1 MNSGL
6 VTALQAGTVDITATY
21 QNVNGSVR
29 LTVPQPVVLIYT
41 LSGTVTDGTSG
52 GILPG
57 IRMSITTGTNA
68 GLSTTTDSTG
78 KFSFSNLRPG
88 QHAFRVDPRSIPEG
102 YRLASD
108 DARLV
113 EASGWT
119 TPRVDFRVIPTGT
132 SRVDAVTAHRS
143 VTLNFTALPQG
154 SQVRY
159 EVTLRAPQDFA
170 FDALACATHRS
181 RWS

>member
-1 MNSGL
+1 MTATATLSNSTTQNVTSQATWQSSNQVVATVNSGL

-57 IRMSITTGTNA
+57 IRLSITTGTNA

-78 KFSFSNLRPG
+78 KY
-88 QHAFRVDPRSIPEG
+88 SISGISAGSMTVSAPATRYQTLDKVVTVTG
-102 YRLASD
+102 STSD
-108 DARLV
+108 IV
-113 EASGWT
+113 
-119 TPRVDFRVIPTGT
+119 
-132 SRVDAVTAHRS
+132 
-143 VTLNFTALPQG
+143 
-154 SQVRY
+154 
-159 EVTLRAPQDFA
+159 
-170 FDALACATHRS
+170 
-181 RWS
+181 

>member
-1 MNSGL
+1 LTATATLSNSTTQNVTSQATWQSSNQVVATVNIGL

-78 KFSFSNLRPG
+78 KY
-88 QHAFRVDPRSIPEG
+88 SISGISAGSMTVSAPATSYQTLDKVVTVTG
-102 YRLASD
+102 STSD
-108 DARLV
+108 IV
-113 EASGWT
+113 
-119 TPRVDFRVIPTGT
+119 
-132 SRVDAVTAHRS
+132 
-143 VTLNFTALPQG
+143 
-154 SQVRY
+154 
-159 EVTLRAPQDFA
+159 
-170 FDALACATHRS
+170 
-181 RWS
+181 

>member
-1 MNSGL
+1 VTSQATWQSSNQVVATVNSGL

-78 KFSFSNLRPG
+78 KY
-88 QHAFRVDPRSIPEG
+88 SISGISAGSMTVSAPATSYQTLDKVVTVTG
-102 YRLASD
+102 STSD
-108 DARLV
+108 IV
-113 EASGWT
+113 
-119 TPRVDFRVIPTGT
+119 
-132 SRVDAVTAHRS
+132 
-143 VTLNFTALPQG
+143 
-154 SQVRY
+154 
-159 EVTLRAPQDFA
+159 
-170 FDALACATHRS
+170 
-181 RWS
+181 

>member
-1 MNSGL
+1 MTATATLSNSTTQNVTSQATWQSSNQVVATVNIGL

-78 KFSFSNLRPG
+78 KY
-88 QHAFRVDPRSIPEG
+88 SISGISAGSMTVSAPATSYQTLDKVVTVTG
-102 YRLASD
+102 STSD
-108 DARLV
+108 IV
-113 EASGWT
+113 
-119 TPRVDFRVIPTGT
+119 
-132 SRVDAVTAHRS
+132 
-143 VTLNFTALPQG
+143 
-154 SQVRY
+154 
-159 EVTLRAPQDFA
+159 
-170 FDALACATHRS
+170 
-181 RWS
+181 

>member
-1 MNSGL
+1 MTATATLSNSTTQNVTSQATWQSSNQVVATVNSGL

-78 KFSFSNLRPG
+78 KY
-88 QHAFRVDPRSIPEG
+88 SISGISAGSMTVSAPATSYQTLDKVVTVTG
-102 YRLASD
+102 STSD
-108 DARLV
+108 IV
-113 EASGWT
+113 
-119 TPRVDFRVIPTGT
+119 
-132 SRVDAVTAHRS
+132 
-143 VTLNFTALPQG
+143 
-154 SQVRY
+154 
-159 EVTLRAPQDFA
+159 
-170 FDALACATHRS
+170 
-181 RWS
+181 

>member
-1 MNSGL
+1 LTATATLSNSTTQNVTSQATWPSSNQVVATVNSGL

-78 KFSFSNLRPG
+78 KY
-88 QHAFRVDPRSIPEG
+88 SISGISAGSMTVSAPATSYQTLDKVVTVTG
-102 YRLASD
+102 STSD
-108 DARLV
+108 IV
-113 EASGWT
+113 
-119 TPRVDFRVIPTGT
+119 
-132 SRVDAVTAHRS
+132 
-143 VTLNFTALPQG
+143 
-154 SQVRY
+154 
-159 EVTLRAPQDFA
+159 
-170 FDALACATHRS
+170 
-181 RWS
+181 

>member
-1 MNSGL
+1 LTATATLSNSTTQNVTSQATWQSSNQVVATVNSGL

-78 KFSFSNLRPG
+78 KY
-88 QHAFRVDPRSIPEG
+88 SISGISAGSMTVSAPATSYQTLDKVVTVTG
-102 YRLASD
+102 STSD
-108 DARLV
+108 IV
-113 EASGWT
+113 
-119 TPRVDFRVIPTGT
+119 
-132 SRVDAVTAHRS
+132 
-143 VTLNFTALPQG
+143 
-154 SQVRY
+154 
-159 EVTLRAPQDFA
+159 
-170 FDALACATHRS
+170 
-181 RWS
+181 